1 MSLNIFFSDETQ
13 KNGLILLYDM
23 TESGYQNFD
32 RHLARKILDLLKV
45 PYFFNVTVINNNYYF
60 FIHLLCL
67 FWSTHN
73 LSLLN
78 VAENIENTSGN
89 SVNLK

>member
-1 MSLNIFFSDETQ
+1 MSFGKILWENKLSLNIFFSDETQ

-32 RHLARKILDLLKV
+32 YSLARKILDLLKV
-45 PYFFNVTVINNNYYF
+45 PYVLNVTVINNNNYF

-67 FWSTHN
+67 FWSTYS
-73 LSLLN
+73 LSLLML
-78 VAENIENTSGN
+78 
-89 SVNLK
+89 LKT